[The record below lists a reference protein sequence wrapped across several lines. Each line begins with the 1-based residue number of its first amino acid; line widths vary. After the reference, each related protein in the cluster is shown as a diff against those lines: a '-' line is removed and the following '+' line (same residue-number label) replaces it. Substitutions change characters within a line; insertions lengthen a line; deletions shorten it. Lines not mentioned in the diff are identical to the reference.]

1 MPIFNSM
8 FQMVLRRI
16 LVQTRR
22 LLYGRKWRK
31 SLSTELLDDALA
43 EHLRFSITPECITT
57 PQRQNF

>member
-1 MPIFNSM
+1 M